1 MEEKIYEYW
10 FYTIEYLGIEA
21 GKRLLETFH
30 SPREIFQA
38 PVEKLGQI
46 EGISQKALKS
56 IYNSR
61 NSCKIQREYEK
72 LQEKQIQFI
81 SMEDREYPHR
91 LKKIKDMPRALFVK
105 GKLPEE
111 KEKSVAV
118 IGARECTNYG
128 KNIALEL
135 GKALAEHGVNVISG
149 MARGIDGHAQ
159 NGAVN
164 AGGKSYGVF
173 GCGVDICYPKENYY
187 LYEKLVENGGVIS
200 EFKPGVPARA
210 MNFPMRNR
218 IISGL
223 SDIIIVV
230 EAKKRSGTSITV
242 AQALE
247 QGKEV
252 MAVPGRIC
260 DILSEGC
267 NYLISQGAYPVINI
281 EEMLFDMGVSKE
293 KNKKIN
299 KNMNI
304 TLASELKLVYACL
317 DFVPKSVTQIAK
329 ELGENDME
337 KLSEILFD
345 LEIED
350 RIEQI
355 TTGYYVRKK

>member
-1 MEEKIYEYW
+1 MEEKIYKYW
-10 FYTIEYLGIEA
+10 FYTIEYLGIETT
-21 GKRLLETFH
+21 KRLIEIFH
-30 SPREIFQA
+30 SPKEIFKA
-38 PVEKLGQI
+38 SMEKISKI
-46 EGISQKALKS
+46 EGISQKTLNS

-61 NSCKIQREYEK
+61 NPYKIQKEYEEMK
-72 LQEKQIQFI
+72 KKQIQFLC
-81 SMEDREYPHR
+81 MEDKEYPGR
-91 LKKIKDMPRALFVK
+91 LRRIKDMPRALFVR
-105 GKLPEE
+105 GELPEE
-111 KEKSVAV
+111 KGMAVAV

-128 KNIALEL
+128 KNTALEI
-135 GKALAEHGVNVISG
+135 GKALGEHGVNVISG
-149 MARGIDGHAQ
+149 MARGIDGYAQ
-159 NGAVN
+159 QGAVN

-187 LYEKLVENGGVIS
+187 LYEKLIETGGVIS
-200 EFKPGVPARA
+200 EYKPGVPARA

-260 DILSEGC
+260 DALSEGC
-267 NYLISQGAYPVINI
+267 NYLISQGAYPVNSV
-281 EEMLFDMGVSKE
+281 EEMLFDMGISKE

-299 KNMNI
+299 KNLNN

-317 DFVPKSVTQIAK
+317 DFVPKSVAQVA
-329 ELGENDME
+329 
-337 KLSEILFD
+337 
-345 LEIED
+345 
-350 RIEQI
+350 
-355 TTGYYVRKK
+355 